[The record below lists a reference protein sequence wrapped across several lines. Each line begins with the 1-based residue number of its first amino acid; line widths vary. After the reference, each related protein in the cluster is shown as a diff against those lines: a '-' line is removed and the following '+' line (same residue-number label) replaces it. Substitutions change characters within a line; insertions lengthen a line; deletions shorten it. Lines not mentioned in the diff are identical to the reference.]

1 VKNFLI
7 PDPIRIRQYSDNM
20 NFQGAVLEIGA
31 DYGIL
36 AKVALE
42 RAAARVV
49 AVDINPYAVE
59 NCEKACARRR
69 NFSKRSFFPKLM
81 VLLTTLFLQRPGL
94 KVRLLNR

>member
-59 NCEKACARRR
+59 NAKKLAPGAEI
-69 NFSKRSFFPKLM
+69 FQSDHFFRS
-81 VLLTTLFLQRPGL
+81 
-94 KVRLLNR
+94 